1 MYYVKAYKKH
11 QFFAAKILILNAR
24 TTTPNGG
31 KKVYLNSGKRCT
43 SKVGCSFFNQ

>member
-11 QFFAAKILILNAR
+11 QFFAAKILILNVLSG
-24 TTTPNGG
+24 TPYGG
-31 KKVYLNSGKRCT
+31 EKVYLNSGKRCT